1 MQKGP
6 ASPSGETGTLEQTCH
21 SDQRTLVAGCA
32 PTQHR
37 PTCDTMNYLAL
48 ACEDYEDL
56 L

>member
-6 ASPSGETGTLEQTCH
+6 ASPSGETGPPEQTCI
-21 SDQRTLVAGCA
+21 RINVPWWLAV
-32 PTQHR
+32 R
-37 PTCDTMNYLAL
+37 PHNICDTMNYLAL